1 MDKKATRE
9 AKGKKAKPV
18 KAKNIDKKTVDK
30 VKKSGMKLT
39 GKVVSIVIAA
49 MAVLAI
55 AIIITVLTCM
65 QNLSKDLVE
74 DKLEM
79 TSYAVKSHYDSLS
92 SFDYKV
98 GTDGM
103 LYRGTTELTYKK
115 DYIYEMRD
123 NMDTY
128 TVMFY
133 GEKAYLSSFLNDDGS
148 ANVSMT
154 LSDDIVKEVDKNG
167 YYFVDDLEVN
177 GVKYY
182 GYYKGYAFDEEGQT
196 LGIVLVAVESAKT
209 WSSIATYLVI
219 ISAIIV
225 AIVVAAIIALA
236 LFIRAVMKIIRKS
249 VGHMEDVSKGYLNF
263 ELTGKMVAR
272 KDEVGDMARGIQQII
287 NNFKAVVTKIF
298 DASESLAQFSN
309 KFGESF
315 GKITDTMG
323 SVNIA
328 VNEIANG
335 ATSQAGE
342 TMAANTEMANMGNA
356 IVDASSNVD
365 NLGESSKKMTGYSNQ
380 ARNTLD
386 ELSEINE
393 KTMKSVDVVQSQTN
407 LTNKSALEIQS
418 ATELIADIASQTN
431 LLSLNASIEAARAGE
446 NGRGF
451 AVVADEIRNL
461 ADQSR
466 QSAEKIADI
475 VNKLISNSN
484 ESVETMNDVKSI
496 MTVQSEKIVD
506 TQEMFTSLNGEI
518 SAVNEAIMGIRNE
531 MANLNQLKVVVAESI
546 ENLAA
551 IAEQNAASTEETS
564 ASMTELSDIIE
575 MCSRETKELVGL
587 AEGLNA
593 SIQTFKL

>member
-1 MDKKATRE
+1 MEKKTKRE
-9 AKGKKAKPV
+9 AK
-18 KAKNIDKKTVDK
+18 DKM
-30 VKKSGMKLT
+30 KKSGIKLT
-39 GKVVSIVIAA
+39 GKVVSIVVAA
-49 MAVLAI
+49 MAVLAA
-55 AIIITVLTCM
+55 AIIFTVLTCM
-65 QNLSKDLVE
+65 QNLANDLVE

-79 TSYAVKSHYDSLS
+79 TSYSVKSHYDSLS
-92 SFDYKV
+92 PYDYKV
-98 GTDGM
+98 GSDGM

-133 GEKAYLSSFLNDDGS
+133 GEKAYLSSFLSGDGS
-148 ANVSMT
+148 ADVSMT
-154 LSDDIVKEVDKNG
+154 LDDSIIKEIDKEG
-167 YYFVDDLEVN
+167 YYFVNDLEIN
-177 GVKYY
+177 GVEYY
-182 GYYKGYAFDEEGQT
+182 GYYKGYAFDEEGNT
-196 LGIVLVAVESAKT
+196 LGVVLVAVESAKT

-236 LFIRAVMKIIRKS
+236 LFIRAVIRIIRKS

-263 ELTGKMVAR
+263 ELADKMVAR

-287 NNFKAVVTKIF
+287 HNFKSVVTRIF

-309 KFGESF
+309 KFDESF
-315 GKITDTMG
+315 GKIADTMV

-342 TMAANTEMANMGNA
+342 TMAANTEMSNMGSA
-356 IVDASSNVD
+356 IVDASTNVD

-393 KTMKSVDVVQSQTN
+393 KTMQSVDEVQSQTN
-407 LTNKSALEIQS
+407 LTNKSALEIQE

-466 QSAEKIADI
+466 QSAEKIANI

-506 TQEMFTSLNGEI
+506 TQEMFTSLNSEI
-518 SAVNEAIMGIRNE
+518 SAVNEAIMGIRTE
-531 MANLNQLKVVVAESI
+531 MSNLNQLKVVVAESI

-564 ASMTELSDIIE
+564 ASMSELSDIID

-587 AEGLNA
+587 AEGLNE